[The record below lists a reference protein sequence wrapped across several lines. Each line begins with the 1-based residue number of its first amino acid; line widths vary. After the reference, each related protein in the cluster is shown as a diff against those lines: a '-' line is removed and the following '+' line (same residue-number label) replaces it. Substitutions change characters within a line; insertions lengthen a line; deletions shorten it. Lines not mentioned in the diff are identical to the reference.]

1 MDTFLTS
8 HWLRAG
14 VFCLD
19 YLNSTQSISHI
30 ALLYNKKP
38 LLQISFLTSHWLR
51 AGVFGLDY
59 LNSTQSIS
67 HIALLYNKKTLLQI
81 SSWLKVNPTNVLMPI

>member
-1 MDTFLTS
+1 MDT
-8 HWLRAG
+8 
-14 VFCLD
+14 
-19 YLNSTQSISHI
+19 
-30 ALLYNKKP
+30 
-38 LLQISFLTSHWLR
+38 FLTSHWLR